1 MLHHIDLGSN
11 TAQCQ
16 NVNYETQ
23 INFLSACKECSSRSY
38 KRKNYEKDI
47 KWVCFCKVKT
57 IQSQYYIMTTVFLYD
72 IMLNRI

>member
-23 INFLSACKECSSRSY
+23 INSLSACKECSSRPY
-38 KRKNYEKDI
+38 KRKNYEKDNGY
-47 KWVCFCKVKT
+47 VFVK
-57 IQSQYYIMTTVFLYD
+57 
-72 IMLNRI
+72 

>member
-23 INFLSACKECSSRSY
+23 INFLSASRNVHPDHT
-38 KRKNYEKDI
+38 REK
-47 KWVCFCKVKT
+47 
-57 IQSQYYIMTTVFLYD
+57 IMKKIMGMFL
-72 IMLNRI
+72 

>member
-38 KRKNYEKDI
+38 KRKNYEKDNG
-47 KWVCFCKVKT
+47 
-57 IQSQYYIMTTVFLYD
+57 YVFEK
-72 IMLNRI
+72 

>member
-1 MLHHIDLGSN
+1 MYNVYWPIYRLSALLVYISHFNIGMLHHIDLGSN

-38 KRKNYEKDI
+38 KRKNYEKDNGY
-47 KWVCFCKVKT
+47 VFVK
-57 IQSQYYIMTTVFLYD
+57 
-72 IMLNRI
+72 